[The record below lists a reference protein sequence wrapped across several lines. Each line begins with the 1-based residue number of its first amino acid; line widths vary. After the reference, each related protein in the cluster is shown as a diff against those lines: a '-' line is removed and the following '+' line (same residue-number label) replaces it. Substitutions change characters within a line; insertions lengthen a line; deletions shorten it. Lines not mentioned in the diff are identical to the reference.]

1 MVIAKTMQMGP
12 LLCLLERNENS
23 QLHAKSFD
31 IQIPEKTKSTMHML
45 GNRPHG
51 LIERSKAMKDKVKS
65 VDGFPVGA

>member
-31 IQIPEKTKSTMHML
+31 IQIRHFCTIAPPIVIGEIL
-45 GNRPHG
+45 
-51 LIERSKAMKDKVKS
+51 
-65 VDGFPVGA
+65 VG